1 MPSSAAQDAG
11 DPGTP
16 TDPEGSLHKNLGLV
30 ELSEYP
36 PIPIGMGI
44 QIRPV
49 HAIYSF
55 IPSKKD
61 LPPLPF
67 SKPCRG

>member
-30 ELSEYP
+30 EVSEYP
-36 PIPIGMGI
+36 PEFIIGPGSS
-44 QIRPV
+44 
-49 HAIYSF
+49 YSPDSAF
-55 IPSKKD
+55 SRLSTVKSD
-61 LPPLPF
+61 G
-67 SKPCRG
+67 SKPTSY